1 MAFTYSRPHA
11 EVWVPD
17 ASPLEAALNRTT
29 DLGIVAHQDDLEFAA
44 LAPIAACLE
53 DSERW
58 FTGVACTD
66 GSGSARTGVFAE
78 YTDEEMRVLRRQEQ
92 RAAAEIG
99 GYSAIFQLG
108 HPSADIRG
116 DGHAALVAELVEIL
130 TAAQPVN
137 VYTHNLAD
145 KHSTHLAAAVATIEA
160 IRLLPADQRPWRVV
174 GMEGWRSLDWL
185 SDDEKVLL
193 DTSGHRELAHRLA
206 SVFVSQ
212 IEGGK
217 RYDLAEEGRRRAN
230 ATLLEPRAVDDVEEL
245 SLAMDLTP
253 LVHNPD
259 LDPIAYMTAA
269 IDRFRADVTEA
280 LQQYF
285 PPVGSDL

>member
-1 MAFTYSRPHA
+1 
-11 EVWVPD
+11 
-17 ASPLEAALNRTT
+17 
-29 DLGIVAHQDDLEFAA
+29 VAHQDDLEFAA

-78 YTDEEMRVLRRQEQ
+78 CTDEEMRVLRRQEQ

-137 VYTHNLAD
+137 VYTHNTGRQAQ
-145 KHSTHLAAAVATIEA
+145 HPSG
-160 IRLLPADQRPWRVV
+160 RRGGQLPA
-174 GMEGWRSLDWL
+174 G
-185 SDDEKVLL
+185 EKKPDLGRK
-193 DTSGHRELAHRLA
+193 DTPQVPRLA
-206 SVFVSQ
+206 PAQ
-212 IEGGK
+212 PIPN
-217 RYDLAEEGRRRAN
+217 LALGCAIWRCGRCPARR
-230 ATLLEPRAVDDVEEL
+230 
-245 SLAMDLTP
+245 
-253 LVHNPD
+253 
-259 LDPIAYMTAA
+259 
-269 IDRFRADVTEA
+269 
-280 LQQYF
+280 
-285 PPVGSDL
+285 